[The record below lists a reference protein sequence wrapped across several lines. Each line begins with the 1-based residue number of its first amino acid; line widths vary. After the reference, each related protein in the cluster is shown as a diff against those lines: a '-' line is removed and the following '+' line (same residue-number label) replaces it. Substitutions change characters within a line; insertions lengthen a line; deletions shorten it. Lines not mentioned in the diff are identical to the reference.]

1 MSSVCTNKKNF
12 LMVSIEYLIFFGYF
26 ESFSCTSG
34 DSWWIENCIGQPQ
47 ILVPLYHFRFNI
59 SQPLPEPWRHLPCF
73 GFSKHPGRGLAK
85 EDIVRREVSDKLG
98 QGCCMKC
105 CWQSWQTVNYVN
117 HLHLG
122 KTVGDFSLTFSR
134 SFGRLHLNIVGVFG
148 GNLIYLKY
156 RLIDVDC
163 RMFHWY
169 VW

>member
-1 MSSVCTNKKNF
+1 
-12 LMVSIEYLIFFGYF
+12 
-26 ESFSCTSG
+26 
-34 DSWWIENCIGQPQ
+34 
-47 ILVPLYHFRFNI
+47 
-59 SQPLPEPWRHLPCF
+59 
-73 GFSKHPGRGLAK
+73 
-85 EDIVRREVSDKLG
+85 
-98 QGCCMKC
+98 MKC